1 MCSIMIVASCWMCL
15 NVVWVHISRLLHV
28 IDHYKQIELCLVA
41 FCVVLLVDLF
51 LGNWQEHC
59 LFIRTNNY
67 RCMDLFLSR
76 TAKTKDA
83 INLIVFI
90 VCTIIWY
97 IVIFCCAIVSSAITL
112 LRERPLHKFL
122 KAHSAK

>member
-1 MCSIMIVASCWMCL
+1 M
-15 NVVWVHISRLLHV
+15 HISRLLHV

-41 FCVVLLVDLF
+41 FCIVLLVDLF

-59 LFIRTNNY
+59 LFIRINNY
-67 RCMDLFLSR
+67 RCMDLFFSQ
-76 TAKTKDA
+76 TTKTKDA

-97 IVIFCCAIVSSAITL
+97 IVIFSCASAITL
-112 LRERPLHKFL
+112 LREGPLHKFL
-122 KAHSAK
+122 KAQSAK